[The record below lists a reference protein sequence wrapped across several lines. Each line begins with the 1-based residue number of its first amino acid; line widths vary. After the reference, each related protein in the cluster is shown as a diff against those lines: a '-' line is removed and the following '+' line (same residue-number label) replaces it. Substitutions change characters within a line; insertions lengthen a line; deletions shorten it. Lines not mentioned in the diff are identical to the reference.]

1 MVTYG
6 LHMLHFYNILSFLTV
21 LIAEN
26 AMIFEAFYN
35 NESIF
40 FIHLLSFSGLFMHG
54 CEIFKLEIR
63 MSRLLNSKFM
73 AKSLALAVTAVMVST
88 AHAGK
93 AEQEQ
98 IQQLRKEVDALKSLI
113 QQQHQVQQQ
122 QQTQIEQVK
131 AQPVQIAAVAV
142 KAESPLTGFKT
153 KAGANVN
160 VYGFVRGDANYII
173 EGADNDFNSV
183 HTSKGEAEDKLRATA
198 KTTRIGL
205 DFSTPVES
213 GKVGGKVEVDFASA
227 AENLRI
233 RHAYLTYNDWLFGQT
248 TSNFLSNH
256 APEMI
261 DFNTNAG
268 GGITRVPLV
277 RYGVKLAP
285 ATQLFISAEKG
296 NSTATAFKRTVTD
309 IRNNTGAVI
318 GTKITDEDVSSGVKY
333 NLPVLTAKLTQGFAE
348 GKGSASARA
357 LVEHYKS
364 ETSDD
369 DKMGWGVAAGVNYQV
384 SAPLKISAD
393 ASHVVGNSN
402 YLYGSNSAFYLNT
415 TNGDIEQNEFNAVQ
429 VGATYKFSPNF
440 RSSLAYGAIFAD
452 DDTDYAKLY
461 TAANEKV
468 QQAWINFIYTPVAP
482 IDLGVEYING
492 KRDTFAGQSYKD
504 NRVGLMAKY
513 SF

>member
-26 AMIFEAFYN
+26 AIIFEAFYN

-142 KAESPLTGFKT
+142 KAESPLTGFKS

-160 VYGFVRGDANYII
+160 LYGFVRGDANYII
-173 EGADNDFNSV
+173 EGADDDFNAV
-183 HTSKGEAEDKLRATA
+183 HKVNGAGATDPKLVNDKLRATA

-205 DFSTPVES
+205 DFNTPV
-213 GKVGGKVEVDFASA
+213 GDAKVGGKVEVDFASST
-227 AENLRI
+227 ENLRI

-261 DFNTNAG
+261 DFNTNLG
-268 GGITRVPLV
+268 GGTARVPQV
-277 RYGVKLAP
+277 RYGFKLAP
-285 ATQLFISAEKG
+285 ATQLFVSAEE
-296 NSTATAFKRTVTD
+296 AD
-309 IRNNTGAVI
+309 
-318 GTKITDEDVSSGVKY
+318 SSGTGIKY
-333 NLPVLTAKLTQGFAE
+333 SLPNLTAKLTQGFAE

-357 LVEHYKS
+357 LVENYKS
-364 ETSDD
+364 TVADDNET
-369 DKMGWGVAAGVNYQV
+369 GWGVAAGVNYQV
-384 SAPLKISAD
+384 SAPLKVSAD
-393 ASHVVGNSN
+393 ISHVVGNSN
-402 YLYGSNSAFYLNT
+402 YLYGANSAYAVNT
-415 TNGDIEQNEFNAVQ
+415 TNNSIEQNEFNAVQ

-440 RSSLAYGAIFAD
+440 RSTLAYGAIFAD
-452 DDTDYAKLY
+452 DDTDYATLN
-461 TAANEKV
+461 TAGNEKV
-468 QQAWINFIYTPVAP
+468 QQAWVNFIYTPVAP